1 MIGFTI
7 TQDDPGRIAYNTL
20 LTLQIALDFGQNVRL
35 SPKLATLL
43 SRRAGND
50 VKMIAP
56 EVWRNMSKG
65 ETMLYAMPLL
75 DTLLHNGLVRREVK
89 LMVYLPDGSFLRTI
103 RHAEYAENDDLSDNN

>member
-7 TQDDPGRIAYNTL
+7 TQDEPGKIAYNTL

-65 ETMLYAMPLL
+65 ETMLCAMPLL
-75 DTLLHNGLVRREVK
+75 DALLHNGLLSSKRGQADS
-89 LMVYLPDGSFLRTI
+89 LPPRWGLFEEHQAR
-103 RHAEYAENDDLSDNN
+103 